1 MALFV
6 SGLAIAPTMITT
18 MALIEAH
25 VPHAKLTEGM
35 TWISTGLAVGIA
47 VGSSVTGWVV
57 DTAGAQTGYVVSV
70 SAGVAA
76 AAVAFA
82 GYRRLTRPAQG
93 RCQQSMGTATAGQ
106 SSKERTAWHNWA
118 GNITATPARTV
129 TPASVGELQE
139 TVRRAAEDGLRVK
152 AVGTGHSFTAAAA
165 TDGVLVRPQA
175 LAGIRSIDR
184 AAGTVTVAAGT
195 VLKDLNQALAA
206 AGLSLTN
213 MGDIMEQTVSG
224 ATSTGTHGTGR
235 DSASIAAQIRGLE
248 LVTADGRL
256 LTCSEKENPEVFAAA
271 RLGIGALGIVT
282 AITFAVEPIFF
293 LTAREEPMGFDRVT
307 AEFEEHF
314 AENEHFE
321 FYWFPH
327 TGNCNT
333 KRNNRSQGPAAPPG
347 PVSAWIEDELLSN
360 GLFQA
365 VNSLGRAV
373 PATIPSIA
381 RVASRALSARTYT
394 DIPYKVF
401 TSPAGCASWRW
412 STPSR
417 AGRSSRRCGSCGRW
431 STARGCGSASP
442 WRCGRPRRT
451 TSRCRR
457 PPGATRRTSRCTCTR
472 TPRTAPTSPR
482 PRPSSP
488 RTAAVRTGARC
499 TRGTPGTSRRP
510 TRVSASSSRC
520 ATAWTPTGSSATTTC
535 GASWGTE
542 SVRCQGTF
550 CRAAGCEAFGPVV
563 GAGGVGGGDAL
574 GVSFDGEAP
583 GVGSVEASGFPEPE
597 GLGPGLGLRPP
608 DEDEGLGD
616 VPGPGVRPPL
626 SSPFFSSAPGSWWGG
641 VGRSWPTLRVP
652 PEKSVPPPSLTE
664 VPAMAS

>member
-1 MALFV
+1 
-6 SGLAIAPTMITT
+6 
-18 MALIEAH
+18 
-25 VPHAKLTEGM
+25 
-35 TWISTGLAVGIA
+35 
-47 VGSSVTGWVV
+47 
-57 DTAGAQTGYVVSV
+57 
-70 SAGVAA
+70 
-76 AAVAFA
+76 
-82 GYRRLTRPAQG
+82 
-93 RCQQSMGTATAGQ
+93 MGTATAGK
-106 SSKERTAWHNWA
+106 SSAERTAWHNWA
-118 GNITATPARTV
+118 GNVSATPARVV

-139 TVRRAAEDGLRVK
+139 TVRRAAGDGLRVK

-195 VLKDLNQALAA
+195 VLKDLNRALAA
-206 AGLSLTN
+206 EGLSLTN

-373 PATIPSIA
+373 PGTIPSIA

-401 TSPAGCASWRW
+401 TSPRRVRFVEMEYALPREQVVEALREL
-412 STPSR
+412 R
-417 AGRSSRRCGSCGRW
+417 AMVDRSGLRISF
-431 STARGCGSASP
+431 P
-442 WRCGRPRRT
+442 VEV
-451 TSRCRR
+451 
-457 PPGATRRTSRCTCTR
+457 
-472 TPRTAPTSPR
+472 RTAPADDITLSTASGRETAYIAVHMYKGTPYQ
-482 PRPSSP
+482 SYF
-488 RTAAVRTGARC
+488 TAAERIFTAHGGRPHWGKVH
-499 TRGTPGTSRRP
+499 TRDAGYFAEVYPRFGEFTALRDRLDPDRVFGNDYLRR
-510 TRVSASSSRC
+510 V
-520 ATAWTPTGSSATTTC
+520 
-535 GASWGTE
+535 
-542 SVRCQGTF
+542 
-550 CRAAGCEAFGPVV
+550 
-563 GAGGVGGGDAL
+563 
-574 GVSFDGEAP
+574 
-583 GVGSVEASGFPEPE
+583 
-597 GLGPGLGLRPP
+597 
-608 DEDEGLGD
+608 LGD
-616 VPGPGVRPPL
+616 
-626 SSPFFSSAPGSWWGG
+626 
-641 VGRSWPTLRVP
+641 
-652 PEKSVPPPSLTE
+652 
-664 VPAMAS
+664 